1 MVISVSFFVYSLSS
15 SLRRSSSAMGRLASA
30 VMVVEEYLG
39 TRNGRYFAT
48 ASTREPGSSFIR
60 SLPKVLSGA
69 SGSVLRYGRMMD
81 LRRSR
86 TFPYLFFVPGLR
98 PDVAGLGEPLTNW
111 PLALR
116 VGDAVF
122 SVRESAF
129 EEDFVMADFVLE
141 DDFAAGLD

>member
-1 MVISVSFFVYSLSS
+1 
-15 SLRRSSSAMGRLASA
+15 
-30 VMVVEEYLG
+30 
-39 TRNGRYFAT
+39 
-48 ASTREPGSSFIR
+48 
-60 SLPKVLSGA
+60 
-69 SGSVLRYGRMMD
+69 MD

-141 DDFAAGLD
+141 DDFAAGLDCEDFDEAFLDAVVGFSDTLSLIDFVMLVLLFMIRG